1 MIYIGLS
8 EWHMLLLIQA
18 LLRYD
23 LQIEKRKIVFAYLI
37 LQS

>member
-1 MIYIGLS
+1 
-8 EWHMLLLIQA
+8 MLLLIQA
-18 LLRYD
+18 LLRYV